1 LSVNQPSRA
10 SRGPEDKDFGQTSPT
25 AADVAAGGAG
35 VDQTVVGAGIIGD
48 ISMYITSIIDTSVQ
62 QSERRMLARL
72 ASLRSLLEQPTPGGV
87 APSPM
92 ATTPTNV
99 GAATMADV
107 RTQQQVQQQH
117 LLHQQKQWQ
126 LWASKHANATYQGS
140 ASQRTHSATHPSQ
153 WHRPLPLSGA
163 CGAPS
168 LAGNACVRTVQSEPP
183 AEAGMQEM
191 KRAAVSPLRGR
202 GTMSQHGTS
211 AAHAIA
217 VGSTTGIAASPAM
230 SRCASNNNSIG
241 SSMAA
246 AAMAAHGTIARLS
259 MPLRGSSRTRPVA
272 ACQSPMVTRHHRI
285 GGRGTSAA
293 VPASPRTVR

>member
-1 LSVNQPSRA
+1 MPRSVERA
-10 SRGPEDKDFGQTSPT
+10 HSP
-25 AADVAAGGAG
+25 
-35 VDQTVVGAGIIGD
+35 
-48 ISMYITSIIDTSVQ
+48 
-62 QSERRMLARL
+62 L
-72 ASLRSLLEQPTPGGV
+72 
-87 APSPM
+87 
-92 ATTPTNV
+92 ATTRTHV
-99 GAATMADV
+99 SAATLADV
-107 RTQQQVQQQH
+107 RTQQQVQQQNQ
-117 LLHQQKQWQ
+117 LQQQRQWQ

-140 ASQRTHSATHPSQ
+140 ASQRTHSAAHPSQ
-153 WHRPLPLSGA
+153 WHQPLPLSGS
-163 CGAPS
+163 CGAPI

-183 AEAGMQEM
+183 LEAGMQDM